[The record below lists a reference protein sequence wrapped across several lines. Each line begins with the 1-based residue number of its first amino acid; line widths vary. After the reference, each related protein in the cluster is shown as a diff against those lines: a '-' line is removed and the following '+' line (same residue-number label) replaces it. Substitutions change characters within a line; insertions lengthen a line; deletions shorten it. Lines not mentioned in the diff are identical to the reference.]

1 MSETDDTEEF
11 FGEKSTQKKL
21 SSKNII
27 QNDEVLYISTNV
39 EIISD
44 LLNNICQENKSKK
57 QRQNF
62 LFKSF
67 INKNIPSISV
77 KDYILRLV
85 KHSKINESTIII
97 LLIYIDR
104 ICKINNFFLTYYNI
118 HKLILAAFIIAIKY
132 NEDNYYSMQIYS
144 KIGGVTIAELNN
156 LEFEFLKLIKFNLF
170 IPEILYNKYYNDL
183 MSLKSDS
190 EEYESDEDLYD
201 IKNENDFMNNSKK
214 TKI

>member
-11 FGEKSTQKKL
+11 FGEKSSQKKL

-132 NEDNYYSMQIYS
+132 NEDNYYSMQTYS
-144 KIGGVTIAELNN
+144 KIGGVTIAE
-156 LEFEFLKLIKFNLF
+156 
-170 IPEILYNKYYNDL
+170 
-183 MSLKSDS
+183 
-190 EEYESDEDLYD
+190 
-201 IKNENDFMNNSKK
+201 
-214 TKI
+214 

>member
-1 MSETDDTEEF
+1 MSETDNTEEF
-11 FGEKSTQKKL
+11 FGEKSSQKKL

>member
-11 FGEKSTQKKL
+11 FGEKSSQKKL
-21 SSKNII
+21 SSNNII

-57 QRQNF
+57 QKQNF
-62 LFKSF
+62 LLKSF

-77 KDYILRLV
+77 KDYIFRLV

-132 NEDNYYSMQIYS
+132 NEDNYYSMIIYS

-190 EEYESDEDLYD
+190 EEYENDEDLYD
-201 IKNENDFMNNSKK
+201 IKNEKD
-214 TKI
+214 IYE

>member
-11 FGEKSTQKKL
+11 FGEKSSQKKL

-170 IPEILYNKYYNDL
+170 IPEMLYNKYYNDL

-190 EEYESDEDLYD
+190 EEYENDEDLYD
-201 IKNENDFMNNSKK
+201 IKNEKD
-214 TKI
+214 IYE

>member
-11 FGEKSTQKKL
+11 FGEKSSQKKL

-77 KDYILRLV
+77 KDYIFRLV

-132 NEDNYYSMQIYS
+132 NEDNYYSMIIYS
-144 KIGGVTIAELNN
+144 KIGGVTITELNH
-156 LEFEFLKLIKFNLF
+156 LEIEFLKLIKFNLF
-170 IPEILYNKYYNDL
+170 IPEMLYNKYYNDL

>member
-11 FGEKSTQKKL
+11 FGEKSSQKKL

>member
-11 FGEKSTQKKL
+11 FGEKSSQKKL

-170 IPEILYNKYYNDL
+170 IPEMLYNKYYNDL

>member
-11 FGEKSTQKKL
+11 FGEKSSQKKL

-104 ICKINNFFLTYYNI
+104 ICKINNFF
-118 HKLILAAFIIAIKY
+118 
-132 NEDNYYSMQIYS
+132 
-144 KIGGVTIAELNN
+144 
-156 LEFEFLKLIKFNLF
+156 
-170 IPEILYNKYYNDL
+170 
-183 MSLKSDS
+183 
-190 EEYESDEDLYD
+190 
-201 IKNENDFMNNSKK
+201 
-214 TKI
+214 

>member
-11 FGEKSTQKKL
+11 FGEKSSQKKL

-77 KDYILRLV
+77 KDYIFRLV

-118 HKLILAAFIIAIKY
+118 HKLILASFIIAIKY
-132 NEDNYYSMQIYS
+132 NEDNYYSMIIYS
-144 KIGGVTIAELNN
+144 KIGGVTITELNH
-156 LEFEFLKLIKFNLF
+156 LEIEFLKLIKFNLF
-170 IPEILYNKYYNDL
+170 IPEMLYNKYYNDL

>member
-11 FGEKSTQKKL
+11 FGEKSSQKKL

-132 NEDNYYSMQIYS
+132 NEDNYYSMLIYS

-156 LEFEFLKLIKFNLF
+156 LEIEFLKLIKFNLF
-170 IPEILYNKYYNDL
+170 IPEMLYNKYYNDL

-190 EEYESDEDLYD
+190 EEYENDEDLYD
-201 IKNENDFMNNSKK
+201 IKNEKD
-214 TKI
+214 IYE

>member
-11 FGEKSTQKKL
+11 FGEKSSQKKL

-57 QRQNF
+57 QKQNF
-62 LFKSF
+62 LLKSF

-132 NEDNYYSMQIYS
+132 NEDNYYSMIIYS
-144 KIGGVTIAELNN
+144 KIGGVTIAELNH
-156 LEFEFLKLIKFNLF
+156 LEIEFLKLIKFNLF
-170 IPEILYNKYYNDL
+170 IPEMLYNKYYNDL

-190 EEYESDEDLYD
+190 EEYENDEDLYD
-201 IKNENDFMNNSKK
+201 IKNEKD
-214 TKI
+214 IYE

>member
-11 FGEKSTQKKL
+11 FGEKSSQKKL

-132 NEDNYYSMQIYS
+132 NEDNYYSMIIYS

-156 LEFEFLKLIKFNLF
+156 LEIEFLKLIKFNLF
-170 IPEILYNKYYNDL
+170 IPEMLYNKYYNDL

-190 EEYESDEDLYD
+190 EEYENDEDLYD
-201 IKNENDFMNNSKK
+201 IKNEKD
-214 TKI
+214 IYE

>member
-11 FGEKSTQKKL
+11 FGEKSSQKKL

-118 HKLILAAFIIAIKY
+118 HKLILASFIIAIKY
-132 NEDNYYSMQIYS
+132 NEDNYYSMLIYS
-144 KIGGVTIAELNN
+144 KIGGVTITELNH
-156 LEFEFLKLIKFNLF
+156 LEIEFLKLIKFNLF
-170 IPEILYNKYYNDL
+170 IPEMLYNKYYNDL

-190 EEYESDEDLYD
+190 EEYENDEDLYD
-201 IKNENDFMNNSKK
+201 IKNEKD
-214 TKI
+214 IYE

>member
-11 FGEKSTQKKL
+11 FGEKSSQKKL

-170 IPEILYNKYYNDL
+170 IPEMLYNKYYNDL

-190 EEYESDEDLYD
+190 EEYENDEDLYN
-201 IKNENDFMNNSKK
+201 IKNEKD
-214 TKI
+214 IYE